1 MRALLREPETA
12 LPFCEKR
19 IRYDDTKHPDFIL
32 LDLILQKDISSP
44 DSGYIR
50 IRHNTDSLDFAVL
63 AVASSRLLPK
73 LLPLPN
79 QAGLLGLL
87 SKARLLEQ
95 SYQSRAGTSG
105 GGALA
110 LGATCSM
117 SLSRRKPKSVQQH

>member
-1 MRALLREPETA
+1 MMTLN
-12 LPFCEKR
+12 
-19 IRYDDTKHPDFIL
+19 
-32 LDLILQKDISSP
+32 LQISYCSMFRLNPAKDISGP

-73 LLPLPN
+73 LQPLPN

-110 LGATCSM
+110 QGATCSI
-117 SLSRRKPKSVQQH
+117 SLSRRKPKLVQQH